1 MNLDIPPPMLRTYFL
16 SGAGAGV
23 VVVVVDFCSVVVFSG
38 AALSG
43 AGAGVVVV
51 VVDFC
56 SVDVFVSSFAA
67 GGFSC
72 EGPQPTNAKLAK
84 NVIAIKSTNSFFIMC
99 HLLSLMNV
107 NSIFYGYTTMLKP
120 YQVNS

>member
-1 MNLDIPPPMLRTYFL
+1 MVGGIPMNLDIPPPMSKTYFF

-23 VVVVVDFCSVVVFSG
+23 VVVVVVVFCCSVVVFSG

-43 AGAGVVVV
+43 AVVVV
-51 VVDFC
+51 VV
-56 SVDVFVSSFAA
+56 FVSSFTAA
-67 GGFSC
+67 GFSC
-72 EGPQPTNAKLAK
+72 EGPQPTNAKLAR
-84 NVIAIKSTNSFFIMC
+84 NVIAIKSTNSFFIIC
-99 HLLSLMNV
+99 HLLSLVNV